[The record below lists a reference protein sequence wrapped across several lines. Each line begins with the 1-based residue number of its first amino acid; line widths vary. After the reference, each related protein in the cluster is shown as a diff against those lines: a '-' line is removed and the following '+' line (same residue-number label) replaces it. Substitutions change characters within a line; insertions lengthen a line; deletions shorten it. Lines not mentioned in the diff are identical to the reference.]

1 MTNEIR
7 QTIRLVTGGAVI
19 GGGIGGTLISLVN
32 TMLVGLQPVVFI
44 ACGVYAGMVYG
55 GVVGA
60 MPRTAAFKLAAVRS
74 RVD

>member
-1 MTNEIR
+1 MTSEIR

-19 GGGIGGTLISLVN
+19 GGGIGGTLFSLVN
-32 TMLVGLQPVVFI
+32 TMLVGLQPIVFV
-44 ACGVYAGMVYG
+44 ACGVYAGMLYG

-60 MPRTAAFKLAAVRS
+60 MPRTPALKLAVVRS